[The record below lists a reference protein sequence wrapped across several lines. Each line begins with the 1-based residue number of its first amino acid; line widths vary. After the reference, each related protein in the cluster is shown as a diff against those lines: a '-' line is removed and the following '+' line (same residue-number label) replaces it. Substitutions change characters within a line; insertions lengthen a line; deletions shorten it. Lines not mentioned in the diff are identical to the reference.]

1 MSVARRAFC
10 ERIATIRGAVDAF
23 NLRDMPLHHSNAT
36 THNASVRVI
45 RNGLVIQCFN
55 TFEDFLKARMCEVLL
70 SLSGRL
76 LSIQQLPEKLRDAA
90 TVGVISAIQFQLKLQ
105 DASSKVRFIQDC
117 AGKIF
122 STTLG
127 SIQLPEIMFF
137 HGASNI
143 SHEQYK
149 DALAAFGVKDPWDQI
164 RHLCSRIGI
173 SGMPPQ
179 EVFKGFATRR
189 HQAAHEAGTTISELD
204 LLQSTVDA
212 TGLALCFDVL
222 LTNAARII
230 PAQPPI
236 SATTPSAVFNQASI
250 PIRFIKNSG
259 VRFIE
264 IKEGSTRAFR
274 RSMDSTQLTLD
285 ALNRSRA
292 ESGLLVK
299 SDPTGIPFEWELP
312 S

>member
-1 MSVARRAFC
+1 MSAARKAFC
-10 ERIATIRGAVDAF
+10 ERIATIREAVDAF
-23 NLRDMPLHHSNAT
+23 NLRDMPLHSSNA

-55 TFEDFLKARMCEVLL
+55 TFEDFLKARMSEVLT
-70 SLSGRL
+70 SLSARL
-76 LSIQQLPEKLRDAA
+76 RSIQHLPEKLRDAA

-105 DASSKVRFIQDC
+105 DASSKARFVQDC

-137 HGASNI
+137 HSASNI

-149 DALAAFGVKDPWDQI
+149 EALSAFGIQSTWDQV
-164 RHLCSRIGI
+164 RNLCSRIGI

-179 EVFKGFATRR
+179 EVFRSFATRR

-204 LLQSTVDA
+204 LLQSIIDA

-222 LTNAARII
+222 LTNAAHIV
-230 PAQPPI
+230 PSHSSI
-236 SATTPSAVFNQASI
+236 SATTPRALVDQASI
-250 PIRFIKNSG
+250 PIRFIKSDG
-259 VRFIE
+259 GRFIE

-274 RSMDSTQLTLD
+274 INRDLTKITLD

-299 SDPTGIPFEWELP
+299 CDSVGIPIEWDLP